1 MSESVFLREKSYY
14 KRDINPIR
22 QWVEQSA
29 FYLHKMT
36 GDSLEVCAKWI
47 SEHIGDKMVAPNA
60 TDPVVH
66 HYYRD
71 ENKDRHR
78 TATKLSSYIRQ
89 IVSNGFIM
97 APTGTAYLRPE
108 QEASFLVEF
117 VEDNVAKRSK
127 AKKEMFVAKG
137 KGDKELAAKKNNTQ
151 NNMKLYNNSLSGTFG
166 TVASVLF
173 NPTGHNT
180 LTSTIRSV
188 SSFSNASNER
198 VLSGN
203 RHYWSKDV
211 ALNNL
216 ISITSDADSLEIEA
230 VVNKYGLVY
239 PTAQDTMDCVRR
251 SSDMYWRDLKG
262 WDELQRYIVT
272 LTPQERAAFVYTGD
286 LYHLKKLNEGF
297 VRQMLT
303 ELSAQVIGQVEDAL
317 DKIYKIPE
325 EIVNYG
331 HQICFAEM
339 RGKGKRYEEI
349 DQDGNLG
356 TLILTC
362 YNVMQVLEKYRDFF
376 KCMFLTR
383 SIPASTAYIRGMVR
397 HNVTLSDTD
406 STMFAVDDY
415 VGWYFGRIRFTPQA
429 YAVAGAVV
437 FITSQTVAH
446 ILAVFSANVGVTPS
460 KLHGLAMKPEYTFP
474 VFGLTSVAK
483 HYFTAK
489 VIQEGQVYNEP
500 EMEIKG
506 VHLKNSSSPPDIIE
520 TASETMREI
529 INTIMRGELISLL
542 DFLTKCA
549 DLERKIT
556 NSLLAGEIH
565 YYRKSK
571 VKDAKAYTTDELK
584 SPYVHHLFWEIVFK
598 DKYGSIA
605 PPPYSVIKIPTNM
618 ATPTAVNRWLASIP
632 DREVARK
639 LVEWMTLSGKNKL
652 PTIYL
657 PALHVS
663 AYGLPNEV
671 KSVIDTKR
679 IVLDL
684 MNVFRMISETLG
696 FFLKPEMTF
705 CEMGY

>member
-1 MSESVFLREKSYY
+1 MSDSVFLREKSYY
-14 KRDINPIR
+14 KRDINPIKH
-22 QWVEQSA
+22 WVEQSS

-36 GDSLEVCAKWI
+36 GDPYDVCLEWVGKNI
-47 SEHIGDKMVAPNA
+47 SNKMVAPNA
-60 TDPVVH
+60 ADPVM
-66 HYYRD
+66 HYFYRD
-71 ENKDRHR
+71 DNKDRHR
-78 TATKLSSYIRQ
+78 TASSLSTYIRE
-89 IVSNGFIM
+89 IVSNNYIL
-97 APTGTAYLRPE
+97 APSGTAYLRPE
-108 QEASFLVEF
+108 QEPSFLVEF

-127 AKKEMFVAKG
+127 AKKEMFVAKS
-137 KGDKELAAKKNNTQ
+137 KGDKDLAAKKNNTQ

-173 NPTGHNT
+173 NPTGHSS

-216 ISITSDADSLEIEA
+216 IAVTSDINYEEISQVME
-230 VVNKYGLVY
+230 KYQLVY
-239 PTAQDTMDCVRR
+239 PTTHDVMDCVRR

-262 WDELQRYIVT
+262 WDEIQRYIDT
-272 LTPQERAAFVYTGD
+272 LTKEERAAFVYNGD
-286 LYHLKKLNEGF
+286 LYHLKKHNDAF
-297 VRQMLT
+297 VRKILT
-303 ELSAQVIGQVEDAL
+303 ELSCKVVGQVKDAQSA
-317 DKIYKIPE
+317 IHSIPE

-331 HQICFAEM
+331 HQICFKEM
-339 RGKGKRYEEI
+339 QGKGKRYEEV
-349 DQDGNLG
+349 DADGNLG
-356 TLILTC
+356 TLVLTC
-362 YNVMQVLEKYRDFF
+362 RNVLQTLDKYRDFF
-376 KCMFLTR
+376 RCIFLTR
-383 SIPASTAYIRGMVR
+383 SIPPTTAHIRNMVR

-415 VGWYFGRIRFTPQA
+415 VTWYFGRIRFTPEA
-429 YAVAGAVV
+429 YALAGSVV

-446 ILAVFSANVGVTPS
+446 ILAVFSANVGVVEE

-483 HYFTAK
+483 HYFTGK
-489 VIQEGQVYNEP
+489 IIQEGNVYDKLD
-500 EMEIKG
+500 MEIKG
-506 VHLKNSSSPPDIIE
+506 VHLKNSSSPPDLMATAFETMQSIIE
-520 TASETMREI
+520 TIMRE
-529 INTIMRGELISLL
+529 EPISLL
-542 DFLTKCA
+542 GFLTNCA
-549 DLERKIT
+549 DIERKII
-556 NSLLAGEIH
+556 NSLMAGEIT
-565 YYRKSK
+565 YYRKGK
-571 VKDAKAYTTDELK
+571 VKDPKAYTTEELK

-598 DKYGSIA
+598 DKYGSIS
-605 PPPYSVIKIPTNM
+605 PPPYSVLKIPTHLI
-618 ATPTAVNRWLASIP
+618 TPTKTAKWLQSLP
-632 DREVARK
+632 DRDVANK
-639 LVEWMTLSGKNKL
+639 LTEWMRITGKTKL
-652 PTIYL
+652 TTIYL

-663 AYGLPNEV
+663 AYGLPDEV